1 MASCRWMCNIVW
13 TSPSRTIFLILTNC
27 GSDMYRA
34 TVQCCTRISIKPL
47 PSYHA
52 TTVSRTH
59 VLLVIECTSK
69 VFVKCGQDVKTHY
82 SNPVHPCTSNS
93 DSTMVRVQLSF
104 LMREPGSKIWSW
116 GRSLDCVFQP
126 PKSRSCSPWKE
137 LLETVMF
144 KKGYVAYRYINKLA
158 NVES

>member
-1 MASCRWMCNIVW
+1 MQCIPCFIYYTSMASCRWMCNIVW

-69 VFVKCGQDVKTHY
+69 VFVKWDRMSKLIILTLYILALQTLTALWSGCNFHFSCVNPEVKY
-82 SNPVHPCTSNS
+82 G
-93 DSTMVRVQLSF
+93 
-104 LMREPGSKIWSW
+104 REEA
-116 GRSLDCVFQP
+116 R
-126 PKSRSCSPWKE
+126 
-137 LLETVMF
+137 
-144 KKGYVAYRYINKLA
+144 
-158 NVES
+158 